1 MLSMSRITGCLVL
14 LFYGTAQPQHR
25 TYFTATGPGPGHGLN
40 FSEDVIHK
48 CSLNQ
53 AQAQNF
59 TVEAK
64 LIARIDKKP
73 NPRR

>member
-1 MLSMSRITGCLVL
+1 MPTSLPLW
-14 LFYGTAQPQHR
+14 
-25 TYFTATGPGPGHGLN
+25 PGPGRGLN

-64 LIARIDKKP
+64 LIARIHKMP

>member
-1 MLSMSRITGCLVL
+1 MEQLGHSTGSTSLPL
-14 LFYGTAQPQHR
+14 WPA
-25 TYFTATGPGPGHGLN
+25 PGHGLN

-64 LIARIDKKP
+64 LIARIHEKP